1 MKNIVVRA
9 MSGAVYVALI
19 VCNILFGQ
27 GWGFPLLCCVFV
39 FLGIMEFQKMTQ
51 SNFYDSPRTLFVD
64 LLTGLCLPIT
74 VALFASGNVILGMF
88 TALLAV
94 TLMLVRLI
102 MQLYS
107 HRADALHHIAL
118 AIMSVIYVALPLTFA
133 VLLYFMSPN
142 GMAITLLMF
151 VMIWLND
158 TGAFLVGSAIGSHR
172 LFARLS
178 PKKSWEGFFGGFAFS
193 IIAGYLAHS
202 FFPEHFAGYSANALG
217 LMGAVVSV
225 IATWGDLFESMIKR
239 QMGVKDSGNLIP
251 GHGGILDRID
261 SLLFVAPATFIFVSV
276 HFLLYYGIG
285 IIAGQ

>member
-1 MKNIVVRA
+1 
-9 MSGAVYVALI
+9 
-19 VCNILFGQ
+19 
-27 GWGFPLLCCVFV
+27 
-39 FLGIMEFQKMTQ
+39 
-51 SNFYDSPRTLFVD
+51 
-64 LLTGLCLPIT
+64 
-74 VALFASGNVILGMF
+74 
-88 TALLAV
+88 
-94 TLMLVRLI
+94 
-102 MQLYS
+102 
-107 HRADALHHIAL
+107 
-118 AIMSVIYVALPLTFA
+118 
-133 VLLYFMSPN
+133 
-142 GMAITLLMF
+142 MF

-202 FFPEHFAGYSANALG
+202 LLPEYFAGYSANALG
-217 LMGAVVSV
+217 LLGAIVSV
-225 IATWGDLFESMIKR
+225 ISTWGDLFESMIKR

-276 HFLLYYGIG
+276 HFLLYYGMG

>member
-1 MKNIVVRA
+1 

-19 VCNILFGQ
+19 VCSILFGQ
-27 GWGFPLLCCVFV
+27 GWSFPLLCCVFV

-74 VALFASGNVILGMF
+74 VALFATDNNILAMF
-88 TALLAV
+88 TALLTV

-107 HRADALHHIAL
+107 HRTDSLHHIAL
-118 AIMSVIYVALPLTFA
+118 AIMSVIYVAVPLMFA
-133 VLLYFMSPN
+133 VLLYFTA
-142 GMAITLLMF
+142 GTAITLLMF

-202 FFPEHFAGYSANALG
+202 LLPEYFAGYSANALG
-217 LMGAVVSV
+217 LLGAIVSV
-225 IATWGDLFESMIKR
+225 ISTWGDLFESMIKR

-276 HFLLYYGIG
+276 HFLLYYGMG